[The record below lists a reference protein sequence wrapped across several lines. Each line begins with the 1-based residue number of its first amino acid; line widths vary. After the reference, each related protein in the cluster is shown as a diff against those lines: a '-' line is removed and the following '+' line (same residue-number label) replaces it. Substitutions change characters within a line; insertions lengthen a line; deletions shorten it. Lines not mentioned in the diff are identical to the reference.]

1 MSERFQN
8 WNERFLK
15 SFGPRFRIDV
25 ANPIMGFGGSDVV
38 RMYGNTRKGDKFSFG
53 MNESGTVELNAD
65 QRIDIIA
72 GAKNDSRSTD
82 IVIHS
87 RSGTID
93 INVAQNGKVKI
104 RGNNIELDAAESITF
119 NARSIRM
126 EGADEISLQAPKV
139 WSRGKKGN
147 LVPKTWMQSITAG
160 SFIGADSIGGFLEKG
175 LLEAAGQFDA
185 INDLAP
191 GFSGL
196 AANLGPLAQGLGD
209 QLPGMA
215 NQLSGL
221 TGQLSGVTGQLSGL
235 TGDLSSLAETAAPQ
249 LQNLAG
255 QVTPQLKAFAEG
267 PGAQIGSNFQ
277 DIIKQNSGA
286 FANLGQG
293 LQQINIPS
301 GY

>member
-1 MSERFQN
+1 MSERYQN

-25 ANPIMGFGGSDVV
+25 CNPVMGSGGSDVC
-38 RMYGNTRKGDKFSFG
+38 RMYGNTKKGDKFSFG

-175 LLEAAGQFDA
+175 LVEAAGVFDS
-185 INDLAP
+185 INDLQPDFAQ
-191 GFSGL
+191 L
-196 AANLGPLAQGLGD
+196 AGQAGALAQGLGD
-209 QLPGMA
+209 QLPAMQQ
-215 NQLSGL
+215 QLEQFKPQIEGL
-221 TGQLSGVTGQLSGL
+221 AGELESFATSDAVTGLGE
-235 TGDLSSLAETAAPQ
+235 SLQ
-249 LQNLAG
+249 GSVSNIQSVLQ
-255 QVTPQLKAFAEG
+255 E
-267 PGAQIGSNFQ
+267 
-277 DIIKQNSGA
+277 NSGA
-286 FANLGQG
+286 FANFGQG

>member
-1 MSERFQN
+1 MSERKQN

-25 ANPIMGFGGSDVV
+25 CNPIMGSGGSDVC
-38 RMYGNTRKGDKFSFG
+38 RMYGNTKKGDKFSFG

-160 SFIGADSIGGFLEKG
+160 SYIGADSIGGFLEKG
-175 LLEAAGQFDA
+175 LVEAAGVFDS
-185 INDLAP
+185 INDLQP
-191 GFSGL
+191 EFSQLTGK
-196 AANLGPLAQGLGD
+196 AGVLAQGLGD
-209 QLPGMA
+209 QLPGMKA
-215 NQLSGL
+215 QLE
-221 TGQLSGVTGQLSGL
+221 QFK
-235 TGDLSSLAETAAPQ
+235 PQ
-249 LQNLAG
+249 IEGLAG
-255 QVTPQLKAFAEG
+255 QLESIATSDAVAGFGESLQ
-267 PGAQIGSNFQ
+267 GSVSNIQ
-277 DIIKQNSGA
+277 SALQQNSGA

-293 LQQINIPS
+293 LEQITLPR

>member
-1 MSERFQN
+1 MSERKQN

-25 ANPIMGFGGSDVV
+25 ANPIMGSGGSDVV
-38 RMYGNTRKGDKFSFG
+38 RMYGNTKKGDKFSFG

-175 LLEAAGQFDA
+175 LVEAAGVFDS
-185 INDLAP
+185 INDLQPDFAQ
-191 GFSGL
+191 L
-196 AANLGPLAQGLGD
+196 AGKAGALAQGLGD
-209 QLPGMA
+209 QLPAMEQ
-215 NQLSGL
+215 QLEQFKPQIEGL
-221 TGQLSGVTGQLSGL
+221 AGGLESFATSDAVTGLGESLQ
-235 TGDLSSLAETAAPQ
+235 SSVSSIQSA
-249 LQNLAG
+249 LQ
-255 QVTPQLKAFAEG
+255 E
-267 PGAQIGSNFQ
+267 
-277 DIIKQNSGA
+277 NSGA
-286 FANLGQG
+286 FANFGKG

>member
-1 MSERFQN
+1 MSERKQN

-25 ANPIMGFGGSDVV
+25 ANPIMGSGGSDVV
-38 RMYGNTRKGDKFSFG
+38 RMYGNTKKGDKFSFG

-104 RGNNIELDAAESITF
+104 RGNNIELDASESITF

-147 LVPKTWMQSITAG
+147 LVPKTWMQSVTAG
-160 SFIGADSIGGFLEKG
+160 SFIGKDKIGGFLEKG
-175 LLEAAGQFDA
+175 LVEAAGVFDS
-185 INDLAP
+185 INDLQPDFAQ
-191 GFSGL
+191 L
-196 AANLGPLAQGLGD
+196 AGQAGALAQGLGG
-209 QLPGMA
+209 QLPAMQQ
-215 NQLSGL
+215 QLEQLKPQIEGL
-221 TGQLSGVTGQLSGL
+221 AGELESLATSDAVTGLGESLQSSVSGIQ
-235 TGDLSSLAETAAPQ
+235 SV
-249 LQNLAG
+249 LQ
-255 QVTPQLKAFAEG
+255 E
-267 PGAQIGSNFQ
+267 
-277 DIIKQNSGA
+277 NSGA
-286 FANLGQG
+286 FANFGKG

>member
-25 ANPIMGFGGSDVV
+25 ANPIMGSGGTDVV
-38 RMYGNTRKGDKFSFG
+38 RMYGNTKKGDKFSFG

-93 INVAQNGKVKI
+93 INVAKNGKVKI

-191 GFSGL
+191 GFSSL
-196 AANLGPLAQGLGD
+196 AGNLGPLAQGLGD

-215 NQLSGL
+215 DQLSGL
-221 TGQLSGVTGQLSGL
+221 TGN
-235 TGDLSSLAETAAPQ
+235 LSSLVETAAPQ
-249 LQNLAG
+249 LQSIAG
-255 QVTPQLKAFAEG
+255 QITPQLQSIATSPEVTQL
-267 PGAQIGSNFQ
+267 GAALQEQ
-277 DIIKQNSGA
+277 AGA

>member
-25 ANPIMGFGGSDVV
+25 ANPIMGFGGSDVF
-38 RMYGNTRKGDKFSFG
+38 RMYGNTKKGDKFSFG

-72 GAKNDSRSTD
+72 GAKNESRSTD

-93 INVAQNGKVKI
+93 INVAQNGTVKI
-104 RGNNIELDAAESITF
+104 RGNNLELDAAESITF
-119 NARSIRM
+119 NARSIRL

-147 LVPKTWMQSITAG
+147 LVPKTWMQSVTAG
-160 SFIGADSIGGFLEKG
+160 SFIGKDKIGGFLEKG
-175 LLEAAGQFDA
+175 LVEAAGVFDS
-185 INDLAP
+185 INDLQPPAI
-191 GFSGL
+191 GSFAGVAGSL
-196 AANLGPLAQGLGD
+196 AQNLGT
-209 QLPGMA
+209 QLPGMKD
-215 NQLSGL
+215 QLLGATNTLIPQLETIATSSAVADLGTSL
-221 TGQLSGVTGQLSGL
+221 TGSVSNIQTALQANSGV
-235 TGDLSSLAETAAPQ
+235 
-249 LQNLAG
+249 
-255 QVTPQLKAFAEG
+255 
-267 PGAQIGSNFQ
+267 
-277 DIIKQNSGA
+277 
-286 FANLGQG
+286 FANFGQG
-293 LQQINIPS
+293 LEQITPPN

>member
-1 MSERFQN
+1 MSERKQN

-147 LVPKTWMQSITAG
+147 LVPKTWGQVATFG
-160 SFIGADSIGGFLEKG
+160 TFIGADKFDSFILSERDFIDRVNLNDLEGILADQGLAVAPGSVIDQGEVEVPADFVDQGEIVPFAIGGRVNAMGGLE
-175 LLEAAGQFDA
+175 
-185 INDLAP
+185 
-191 GFSGL
+191 
-196 AANLGPLAQGLGD
+196 
-209 QLPGMA
+209 
-215 NQLSGL
+215 
-221 TGQLSGVTGQLSGL
+221 
-235 TGDLSSLAETAAPQ
+235 
-249 LQNLAG
+249 
-255 QVTPQLKAFAEG
+255 
-267 PGAQIGSNFQ
+267 
-277 DIIKQNSGA
+277 
-286 FANLGQG
+286 
-293 LQQINIPS
+293 
-301 GY
+301 

>member
-25 ANPIMGFGGSDVV
+25 ANPIMGSGGTDVV
-38 RMYGNTRKGDKFSFG
+38 RMYGNTKKGDKFSFG

-191 GFSGL
+191 GFSSL
-196 AANLGPLAQGLGD
+196 AGNLGPLAQGLGD

-215 NQLSGL
+215 DQLSGL
-221 TGQLSGVTGQLSGL
+221 TGN
-235 TGDLSSLAETAAPQ
+235 LSSLAETAAPQ
-249 LQNLAG
+249 LQSIAG
-255 QVTPQLKAFAEG
+255 QITPQLQSIATSPEVTQL
-267 PGAQIGSNFQ
+267 GAALQEQ
-277 DIIKQNSGA
+277 AGA

>member
-25 ANPIMGFGGSDVV
+25 ANPIMGSGGSDVV
-38 RMYGNTRKGDKFSFG
+38 RMYGNTKKGDKFSFG

-160 SFIGADSIGGFLEKG
+160 SFIGLDSIGGFLEKG

-191 GFSGL
+191 GFSSL
-196 AANLGPLAQGLGD
+196 AENLGPLAQGLGD
-209 QLPGMA
+209 QLPSMA
-215 NQLSGL
+215 NQLSG
-221 TGQLSGVTGQLSGL
+221 QLSGL
-235 TGDLSSLAETAAPQ
+235 TDDLSSLAETAVPE

-255 QVTPQLKAFAEG
+255 QVTPQLQAFAEG

-293 LQQINIPS
+293 LQQIKIPS

>member
-1 MSERFQN
+1 MSERKQN

-25 ANPIMGFGGSDVV
+25 ANPIMGSGGSDVV
-38 RMYGNTRKGDKFSFG
+38 RMYGNTKKGDKFSFG

-119 NARSIRM
+119 NARSIRL

-175 LLEAAGQFDA
+175 LQEAAGQFDA

-191 GFSGL
+191 GFSSL
-196 AANLGPLAQGLGD
+196 AENLGPLAQGLGD

-215 NQLSGL
+215 D
-221 TGQLSGVTGQLSGL
+221 QLSGL
-235 TGDLSSLAETAAPQ
+235 TGDLTSLAETATPQ
-249 LQNLAG
+249 LQSIAG
-255 QVTPQLKAFAEG
+255 QFQTVATSPEVTQLSAALKDQA
-267 PGAQIGSNFQ
+267 
-277 DIIKQNSGA
+277 GA
-286 FANLGQG
+286 FANFGQG
-293 LQQINIPS
+293 LVPT

>member
-25 ANPIMGFGGSDVV
+25 ANPIMGSGGSDVF
-38 RMYGNTRKGDKFSFG
+38 RMYGNTKKGDKFSFG

-93 INVAQNGKVKI
+93 IKVAQNGKVKI
-104 RGNNIELDAAESITF
+104 TDNNIELDAAESITF

-160 SFIGADSIGGFLEKG
+160 SFIGLDSIGGFLEKG

-191 GFSGL
+191 GFSSL
-196 AANLGPLAQGLGD
+196 AGNLGPLAQGLGD

-235 TGDLSSLAETAAPQ
+235 TGDLSSLVETAAPQ

-255 QVTPQLKAFAEG
+255 QVTPQLQAFAEG
-267 PGAQIGSNFQ
+267 PGAQIGANFQ

-286 FANLGQG
+286 FANFGQG